1 MAKKDQSDVRRHLDH
16 SSRRQSST
24 ERSPL
29 HPQVRNHSSSN
40 RTSTGSPAWEKKNE
54 GGNNFAPSTPG
65 RSRMRANPMQEDQ
78 EKGQGPPLPKFGAWD
93 PKDPSSADGFTIIF
107 NKARDEKRAGSG
119 GRPASPVKNDSEL
132 YKNNPD
138 RSSSNKWYCCFGAAE
153 T

>member
-1 MAKKDQSDVRRHLDH
+1 
-16 SSRRQSST
+16 
-24 ERSPL
+24 
-29 HPQVRNHSSSN
+29 
-40 RTSTGSPAWEKKNE
+40 
-54 GGNNFAPSTPG
+54 
-65 RSRMRANPMQEDQ
+65 
-78 EKGQGPPLPKFGAWD
+78 GPPLPKFGAWD

-138 RSSSNKWYCCFGAAE
+138 RSSSNVMQSSLFPLPSRIADRVLMQKKWYCCFGAAE